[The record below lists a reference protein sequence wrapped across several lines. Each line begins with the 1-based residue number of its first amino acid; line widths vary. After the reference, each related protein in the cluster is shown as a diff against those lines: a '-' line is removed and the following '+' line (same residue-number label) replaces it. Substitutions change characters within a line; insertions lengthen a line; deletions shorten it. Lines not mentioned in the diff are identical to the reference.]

1 MTTEPKNKT
10 KRKIGFMKGSGSLSD
25 NFDNVDAELDQE
37 VLKLF
42 YPNENTSGT
51 IERSERGEGIH
62 NATNEAD
69 LFKKLGI

>member
-1 MTTEPKNKT
+1 MTTEPKNNK

-42 YPNENTSGT
+42 YPNETTSDT
-51 IERSERGEGIH
+51 ISKSERGEGIH
-62 NATNEAD
+62 KATSEAD

>member
-1 MTTEPKNKT
+1 
-10 KRKIGFMKGSGSLSD
+10 MKGSVSLSD
-25 NFDNVDAELDQE
+25 NFDQVDAELDQE

-42 YPNENTSGT
+42 YPNQTTSDT

-62 NATNEAD
+62 KATDEAD